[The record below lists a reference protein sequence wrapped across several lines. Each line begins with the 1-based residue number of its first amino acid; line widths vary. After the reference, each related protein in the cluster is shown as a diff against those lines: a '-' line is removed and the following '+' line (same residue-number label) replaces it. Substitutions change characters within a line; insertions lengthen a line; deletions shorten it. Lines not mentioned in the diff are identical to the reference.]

1 MGKVIDLSGQKFG
14 RWNVIKLLPY
24 RAKHRTT
31 VYDCVCDCQL
41 SKPEAEREHHT
52 ILRTSLT
59 SGRSTSC
66 GCYFR
71 EIVHKQTGA
80 HKKFNKYDLDSYEYG
95 IGYASNNNDLFMFD
109 KEDYNLLKQHTW
121 YSMKYKYMRTSIST
135 KDNNECVISKKL
147 VLMHQYIM
155 REHGLFTSEN
165 QIVDHINGNP
175 FDNRKENLRVATM
188 SQNKMNSKIY
198 KNNTS
203 GCKGVTFRK
212 KDKKYV
218 AHISVNRNVIR
229 LGTFDSFE
237 DARDARLKAEQKYF
251 KQYARNEKYINNG
264 CINDR
269 LAANTSKPDD
279 EEELF

>member
-109 KEDYNLLKQHTW
+109 KEDYNLLKQHTSSVLLNMAGKANITNAAKPLTNTVLNSSLAPKHTGSKTGTKKISRTAIS
-121 YSMKYKYMRTSIST
+121 YYLPKMKMAAKVSTTFCLRPMR
-135 KDNNECVISKKL
+135 
-147 VLMHQYIM
+147 M
-155 REHGLFTSEN
+155 
-165 QIVDHINGNP
+165 
-175 FDNRKENLRVATM
+175 ATTTAPVWMKNFCFLYRRMM
-188 SQNKMNSKIY
+188 S
-198 KNNTS
+198 
-203 GCKGVTFRK
+203 
-212 KDKKYV
+212 
-218 AHISVNRNVIR
+218 
-229 LGTFDSFE
+229 L
-237 DARDARLKAEQKYF
+237 
-251 KQYARNEKYINNG
+251 
-264 CINDR
+264 
-269 LAANTSKPDD
+269 
-279 EEELF
+279 